1 MRLLWLVIV
10 VVSSL
15 FDFVD
20 GGVFG
25 SWLCHWGSG
34 VSEAKVLKFSMTRV
48 LRVGSLGL
56 CIVFRSSL
64 CLCQFVAALF
74 SGG

>member
-1 MRLLWLVIV
+1 MVIV

-25 SWLCHWGSG
+25 SWLWHWGSG
-34 VSEAKVLKFSMTRV
+34 VSEAKVLKFSMTRA
-48 LRVGSLGL
+48 LRVGSLGFVYSVQIEL
-56 CIVFRSSL
+56 VPVSICCSTFFR
-64 CLCQFVAALF
+64 
-74 SGG
+74 G